1 MAMEPKKKMP
11 EGRKEHEKAG
21 RAGEKVAMERKA
33 EKEVGGKGVHHHHH
47 HHHGAEKKP
56 AAKK

>member
-1 MAMEPKKKMP
+1 MAMEPKKKA
-11 EGRKEHEKAG
+11 EGHKEHEKAG
-21 RAGEKVAMERKA
+21 RAGGHAEKERKA

-47 HHHGAEKKP
+47 HHHGAEKNP